1 MFFTQPTSKAMKPCP
16 FFLEGRCRFEST
28 ACKFSHGHIVS
39 FSDLL
44 TYQEPDYKCVCLCVP
59 FQFCK
64 SEQEHS
70 FLCILT
76 PMAVSKKFMCL
87 QFLGPRLLFVHDVM
101 CVCLCCLSLACVGGK
116 CLAKYSDDIWYP
128 AIIRLTLNWSYVSKC
143 VWSVKNLFQLI

>member
-1 MFFTQPTSKAMKPCP
+1 M
-16 FFLEGRCRFEST
+16 
-28 ACKFSHGHIVS
+28 S

-70 FLCILT
+70 FICILT
-76 PMAVSKKFMCL
+76 PMAVSKKIMCF

-101 CVCLCCLSLACVGGK
+101 CVCVCVCVFVLPQPGLCRGK
-116 CLAKYSDDIWYP
+116 VPCKVL
-128 AIIRLTLNWSYVSKC
+128 R
-143 VWSVKNLFQLI
+143 